1 MLKVVTVFLATQHFP
16 QSHQEVYSAL
26 ALDAGLKFRLQLLRL
41 LHQAQYFS
49 NVDTHIMPKDIPPL
63 QRLCEGM
70 IFLEFSSPGPKSLVP

>member
-1 MLKVVTVFLATQHFP
+1 MLKVVTAFLATQHFP

-49 NVDTHIMPKDIPPL
+49 DVDTQIMSKDIPPL
-63 QRLCEGM
+63 QRFCEGM
-70 IFLEFSSPGPKSLVP
+70 IFSRIFKP